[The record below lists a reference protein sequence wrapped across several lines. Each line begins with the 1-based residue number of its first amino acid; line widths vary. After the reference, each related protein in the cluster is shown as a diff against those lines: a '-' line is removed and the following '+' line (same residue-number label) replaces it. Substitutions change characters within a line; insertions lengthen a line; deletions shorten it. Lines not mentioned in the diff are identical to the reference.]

1 MLPKNKIR
9 AIYFCTSCVMFLPKN
24 VHFFCFLG
32 GDCPPHPHPHH
43 APQPVRLCLAACSL
57 THNSNE
63 VFTHSTPTPSPSPPQ
78 KNSPENLNQGNQK
91 SKGLIRIYI
100 LAKKG
105 LILLYWCLVYLQS
118 FPKCLRQNFFFM

>member
-24 VHFFCFLG
+24 VHFFCFLA

-78 KNSPENLNQGNQK
+78 KKFPRKFESRQPK
-91 SKGLIRIYI
+91 VVDTP
-100 LAKKG
+100 
-105 LILLYWCLVYLQS
+105 LLVSSLLTII
-118 FPKCLRQNFFFM
+118 PKVFETKLLFHVK